1 MFRLLWVLVGGWV
14 RSAELC
20 ERKDRDM
27 RWVRLTR
34 TVFRTL
40 TRRGK
45 SETPLS
51 SVSTD
56 DSRNLR
62 DVRSEETQSEYVDR
76 WAAAMMI
83 DRGVVLV
90 LLSRGTLWDK
100 WSNRV
105 LIFKPNSLP
114 LTLMS
119 RGGFRQ
125 KVIIYRR
132 CRKCLA
138 WLFWFDL
145 SMRSA
150 SW

>member
-1 MFRLLWVLVGGWV
+1 
-14 RSAELC
+14 
-20 ERKDRDM
+20 M

-90 LLSRGTLWDK
+90 LLSRGTL
-100 WSNRV
+100 
-105 LIFKPNSLP
+105 
-114 LTLMS
+114 
-119 RGGFRQ
+119 
-125 KVIIYRR
+125 
-132 CRKCLA
+132 
-138 WLFWFDL
+138 
-145 SMRSA
+145 
-150 SW
+150 